1 LEWHRRSVDCER
13 LDAAEHPPVAQL
25 VLRRHGAFRS
35 KEGLMADTQSRTH
48 RFRVSGI
55 AAHVR
60 EGAAAFPCQLEE
72 LAADGAFLRTGRV
85 IEVGTTLEVD
95 LVKPGGRKPLHLRAV
110 VLRTV
115 PGHDGHQPGL
125 DVEFR
130 MVPPDDFQRLV
141 AWLEEMKTRAAK
153 APAHGSP
160 AAAVPAVPAAVLPAA
175 STDPVQADT
184 GVDGSKLMLQI
195 KGLLLEMDDLRDR
208 LRLRDIEVDD
218 LRRQLSTAEQL
229 LGRRTSN

>member
-1 LEWHRRSVDCER
+1 
-13 LDAAEHPPVAQL
+13 
-25 VLRRHGAFRS
+25 
-35 KEGLMADTQSRTH
+35 MADAQSRSH

-72 LAADGAFLRTGRV
+72 LAADGAFLRTDRA
-85 IEVGTTLEVD
+85 IEVGTTLEID
-95 LVKPGGRKPLHLRAV
+95 LVKPAGRKPLHLRAV

-130 MVPPDDFQRLV
+130 LVPPDDFQRLV
-141 AWLEEMKTRAAK
+141 AWLEEMKTRATK
-153 APAHGSP
+153 APGQGP
-160 AAAVPAVPAAVLPAA
+160 PAAVPAAPAAVLPAA
-175 STDPVQADT
+175 PTDSVQKDT
-184 GVDGSKLMLQI
+184 SDDRSKLMLQI

-208 LRLRDIEVDD
+208 MRLRDIEIDD

-229 LGRRTSN
+229 LGRRTASDHD

>member
-1 LEWHRRSVDCER
+1 
-13 LDAAEHPPVAQL
+13 
-25 VLRRHGAFRS
+25 
-35 KEGLMADTQSRTH
+35 MADAQSRSH

-72 LAADGAFLRTGRV
+72 LAADGAFLRTDRA

-130 MVPPDDFQRLV
+130 LVPPDEFQRLV
-141 AWLEEMKTRAAK
+141 AWLEEMKTRATK
-153 APAHGSP
+153 APAQGP
-160 AAAVPAVPAAVLPAA
+160 AAAAVPAAPAAVLPAA
-175 STDPVQADT
+175 TTDPVQADT
-184 GVDGSKLMLQI
+184 GDDRSKLMLQI

-218 LRRQLSTAEQL
+218 LRRQLFTAEQL

>member
-1 LEWHRRSVDCER
+1 
-13 LDAAEHPPVAQL
+13 
-25 VLRRHGAFRS
+25 
-35 KEGLMADTQSRTH
+35 MADTQSRSH

-72 LAADGAFLRTGRV
+72 LAADGAFLRTDRL

-130 MVPPDDFQRLV
+130 LVPRDDFQRLV
-141 AWLEEMKTRAAK
+141 TWVEEMKTRATK
-153 APAHGSP
+153 APAHGP
-160 AAAVPAVPAAVLPAA
+160 AAAVPAAAVLPVAP
-175 STDPVQADT
+175 TDPVQEDAGDER
-184 GVDGSKLMLQI
+184 SELMLQI

-208 LRLRDIEVDD
+208 LQLRDIEVDD
-218 LRRQLSTAEQL
+218 LRRQLFTAEQL
-229 LGRRTSN
+229 LGRRTSS

>member
-1 LEWHRRSVDCER
+1 
-13 LDAAEHPPVAQL
+13 
-25 VLRRHGAFRS
+25 
-35 KEGLMADTQSRTH
+35 MADAQSRSY

-72 LAADGAFLRTGRV
+72 LAADGAFLRTDRI

-125 DVEFR
+125 EVEFR
-130 MVPPDDFQRLV
+130 LVPPDDFQRLV
-141 AWLEEMKTRAAK
+141 AWLEEMKTRATRTAN
-153 APAHGSP
+153 APTTGPIP
-160 AAAVPAVPAAVLPAA
+160 AAPAAVLPEP
-175 STDPVQADT
+175 TTNPLREEGGDER
-184 GVDGSKLMLQI
+184 SKLMLQI

-218 LRRQLSTAEQL
+218 LRRQLFTAEQL
-229 LGRRTSN
+229 LGRRTPS

>member
-1 LEWHRRSVDCER
+1 
-13 LDAAEHPPVAQL
+13 
-25 VLRRHGAFRS
+25 
-35 KEGLMADTQSRTH
+35 MADTQSRSH

-72 LAADGAFLRTGRV
+72 LAADGAFLRTDRV
-85 IEVGTTLEVD
+85 IEVGTALEVD

-130 MVPPDDFQRLV
+130 LVPPDDFQRLV
-141 AWLEEMKTRAAK
+141 AWLEEMKSRATK
-153 APAHGSP
+153 APAQAP
-160 AAAVPAVPAAVLPAA
+160 PAVPAAPAAVLPAA
-175 STDPVQADT
+175 TTDPLRE
-184 GVDGSKLMLQI
+184 DGGDERSKLMLQI

-218 LRRQLSTAEQL
+218 LRRQLFTAEQL
-229 LGRRTSN
+229 LGRRTSS

>member
-1 LEWHRRSVDCER
+1 
-13 LDAAEHPPVAQL
+13 
-25 VLRRHGAFRS
+25 
-35 KEGLMADTQSRTH
+35 MADAQSRSH

-72 LAADGAFLRTGRV
+72 LAADGAFLRTDRAV
-85 IEVGTTLEVD
+85 EVGTTLEVD
-95 LVKPGGRKPLHLRAV
+95 LVKPGGRKPLHLHAV

-130 MVPPDDFQRLV
+130 LVPPDDFQRLV
-141 AWLEEMKTRAAK
+141 AWLEEMKTRATRPPAQGPQAA
-153 APAHGSP
+153 APA
-160 AAAVPAVPAAVLPAA
+160 APAAVLPPPAA
-175 STDPVQADT
+175 DPVEDAGD
-184 GVDGSKLMLQI
+184 DRSKLMLQI

>member
-1 LEWHRRSVDCER
+1 
-13 LDAAEHPPVAQL
+13 
-25 VLRRHGAFRS
+25 
-35 KEGLMADTQSRTH
+35 MADAQSRSH

-72 LAADGAFLRTGRV
+72 LAADGAFLRTDRAV
-85 IEVGTTLEVD
+85 EVGTTLEVD
-95 LVKPGGRKPLHLRAV
+95 LVKPGGRKPLHLHAV

-130 MVPPDDFQRLV
+130 LVPEDDFQRLV
-141 AWLEEMKTRAAK
+141 AWLEEMKTRATK
-153 APAHGSP
+153 PPAQGPP
-160 AAAVPAVPAAVLPAA
+160 AAAPAALLPPA
-175 STDPVQADT
+175 SADPVEDAGD
-184 GVDGSKLMLQI
+184 DRSKLMVQI
-195 KGLLLEMDDLRDR
+195 KGLLLEMDDLRDK

-218 LRRQLSTAEQL
+218 LRRQLATAEQL
-229 LGRRTSN
+229 LGRRTSS

>member
-1 LEWHRRSVDCER
+1 
-13 LDAAEHPPVAQL
+13 
-25 VLRRHGAFRS
+25 
-35 KEGLMADTQSRTH
+35 MADAQSRSH

-72 LAADGAFLRTGRV
+72 LAADGAFLRTDRA

-95 LVKPGGRKPLHLRAV
+95 LVKPAGRKPLHLRAV

-130 MVPPDDFQRLV
+130 LVPPDDFQRLV
-141 AWLEEMKTRAAK
+141 AWLEEMKTRATK
-153 APAHGSP
+153 APGQGPP
-160 AAAVPAVPAAVLPAA
+160 AAPAAVLPAA
-175 STDPVQADT
+175 PTDSVPKDT
-184 GVDGSKLMLQI
+184 GDDRSKLMLQI

-208 LRLRDIEVDD
+208 MRLRDIEIDD

-229 LGRRTSN
+229 LGRRTSSDHD

>member
-1 LEWHRRSVDCER
+1 
-13 LDAAEHPPVAQL
+13 
-25 VLRRHGAFRS
+25 
-35 KEGLMADTQSRTH
+35 MADTQSRSH

-72 LAADGAFLRTGRV
+72 LAADGAFLRTDRL

-95 LVKPGGRKPLHLRAV
+95 LVKPGARKPLHLRAV

-130 MVPPDDFQRLV
+130 LVPRDDFQRLV
-141 AWLEEMKTRAAK
+141 TWGEEMKTRATK
-153 APAHGSP
+153 APAHGHAAVP
-160 AAAVPAVPAAVLPAA
+160 AAAVLPVAP
-175 STDPVQADT
+175 TDPVQEDAGDER
-184 GVDGSKLMLQI
+184 SELMLQI

-208 LRLRDIEVDD
+208 LQLRDIEVDD
-218 LRRQLSTAEQL
+218 LRRQLFTAEQL
-229 LGRRTSN
+229 LGRRTSS